1 MVVAGATAVSLL
13 LHHRLVAPSAL
24 VALTRVPGL
33 REITVSDGV
42 MRLGALVTHHQ
53 VATSDVV
60 SRELPMLARTFAVV
74 ANHRV
79 RAAATVG
86 GVLAEADY
94 ASDPPATLQALD
106 ARVVIA
112 GPQGERR
119 LPVAELVTDF
129 YETAL
134 AVGEVISAAEIPLP
148 AKRTVGTYC
157 KYQSTSS
164 EDRPCV
170 GVAALARLG
179 DDGRCEDVRVCVGAT
194 SAVPLRLPEVER
206 STYGRPLDADTAAG
220 VADAYATAI
229 RPLSDVRGSGW
240 YRREMV
246 RVFVTRALLSCAQ
259 PEREA
264 DELRPGDP

>member
-1 MVVAGATAVSLL
+1 M

-24 VALTRVPGL
+24 VALARVPGL
-33 REITVSDGV
+33 REITLSDGV
-42 MRLGALVTHHQ
+42 MSLGALVTHHQ
-53 VATSDVV
+53 VTTSAVV
-60 SRELPMLARTFAVV
+60 ARELPMLARTFAVV

-94 ASDPPATLQALD
+94 ASDPPAMLQALD

-112 GPQGERR
+112 GPHGDRR

-129 YETAL
+129 YETSL
-134 AVGEVISAAEIPLP
+134 AVGEVISSVEIPLP

-170 GVAALARLG
+170 GVAALARVG
-179 DDGRCEDVRVCVGAT
+179 DDGHCEDVRVCVGAA
-194 SAVPLRLPEVER
+194 SAVPLRLPDVER
-206 STYGRPLDADTAAG
+206 RAYGRLLDADTAAE

-229 RPLSDVRGSGW
+229 RPLTDVRGSDW

-246 RVFVTRALLSCAQ
+246 RVFVTRALLSCAHR
-259 PEREA
+259 ESEA
-264 DELRPGDP
+264 DELRPGGP